1 MRTLVLRRLIS
12 LIGVGTVFIGVA
24 ILAPVSLGQEVIP
37 ISPGNEPTWE
47 KEMAKGF
54 LPYHHLVTLDFPVKP
69 DGPANIA
76 FMLQPFIHCYYSIQG
91 KSDANGFAYCYV
103 ANWKVFSG
111 FDRNAS
117 WRNPRADM
125 KALLPYAQALLDLAE
140 IRARQFGALKEAE
153 LPSAKGATFEEAQ
166 FHLQDA
172 LGAFNHQHSWDM
184 RKEVEKFV
192 EDTKQGQDGRKVAQL
207 AAEIRKRL
215 QAIPPTNP
223 HPATA
228 DAEHSDSGQK

>member
-1 MRTLVLRRLIS
+1 
-12 LIGVGTVFIGVA
+12 
-24 ILAPVSLGQEVIP
+24 VIP

-54 LPYHHLVTLDFPVKP
+54 LPYHHLVTLDFPLKP
-69 DGPANIA
+69 DGPANIS
-76 FMLQPFIHCYYSIQG
+76 FMLQPFIHCYYSVQG
-91 KSDANGFAYCYV
+91 KSDANGFVYGYV
-103 ANWKVFSG
+103 ATWKVFSG

-125 KALLPYAQALLDLAE
+125 KALLPYAQALLDLTE
-140 IRARQFGALKEAE
+140 IRARQFGALKEGE
-153 LPSAKGATFEEAQ
+153 LPSAKGATVEETQ
-166 FHLQDA
+166 FHLRDA

-192 EDTKQGQDGRKVAQL
+192 EATKQGQDGRKVTQL

-215 QAIPPTNP
+215 QATPPTNP

-228 DAEHSDSGQK
+228 DAEHSDSGRK